1 MQKIVVASKAINYI
15 EEHLS
20 DKLNLEKVANA
31 VHYSKYYLHRIFSET
46 VGLSIHDYIQRRQ
59 LTEAAKLLVFS
70 DKSIIE
76 IALIAGYESQQAFTA
91 TFKAMYKKSPNQYR
105 EAEEFYPLQL
115 PYVLN
120 KDLTKIDSEINW
132 LTDISFATNN
142 DIPKWME
149 FVDLVIGGF
158 PCLNETE
165 YIESLKRCIL
175 KQQAMLLKDKDMVI
189 GAMAL
194 NVDAGCIDFLGVHP
208 QYRKNGIAK
217 AFLHKAFS
225 ELLKDMAISITTFR
239 EGDKADLGYRNVF
252 KKLGFAEAELL
263 VEFGYPTQKFT
274 LQKEDLEVN
283 DCERHTF

>member
-1 MQKIVVASKAINYI
+1 MQKIFVVSKAINYI
-15 EEHLS
+15 EGHLP
-20 DKLNLEKVANA
+20 DKLNLEKVCNA

-70 DKSIIE
+70 DKPIIE
-76 IALIAGYESQQAFTA
+76 IALIAGYESQQAFTS

-105 EAEEFYPLQL
+105 EAEAFYPLQL
-115 PYVLN
+115 PYILN
-120 KDLTKIDSEINW
+120 EELTKINPEINW
-132 LTDISFATNN
+132 LTDISVATNS

-149 FVDLVIGGF
+149 FVNLVIDGF
-158 PCLNETE
+158 PCLNEKE
-165 YIESLKRCIL
+165 YIESLKKSIL
-175 KQQAMLLKDKDMVI
+175 KKQAMLLKDKDIVI

-225 ELLKDMAISITTFR
+225 ELLKDMTLSITTFR
-239 EGDKADLGYRNVF
+239 EGDKADLGYRNAF

-283 DCERHTF
+283 DCGRYTF

>member
-1 MQKIVVASKAINYI
+1 MQKIIIVSEAINYI
-15 EEHLS
+15 EKHLS
-20 DKLNLEKVANA
+20 DKLNLEMVCNA
-31 VHYSKYYLHRIFSET
+31 VHYSKYYLHRVFSET
-46 VGLSIHDYIQRRQ
+46 VGLSIHAYIQRRQ

-70 DKSIIE
+70 DKPIIE

-105 EAEEFYPLQL
+105 EAEAFYPLQL

-120 KDLTKIDSEINW
+120 KEPTKIETQINW
-132 LTDISFATNN
+132 ETDITFATNN
-142 DIPKWME
+142 DIPKWMD
-149 FVDLVIGGF
+149 FVYLVIDGF
-158 PCLNETE
+158 PCLDEKE
-165 YIESLKRCIL
+165 YIEALEKSIL

-194 NVDAGCIDFLGVHP
+194 NVNAGCIDFLGIHP

-217 AFLHKAFS
+217 AFLQKAFS

-239 EGDKADLGYRNVF
+239 EGDKADLGYRNAF

-263 VEFGYPTQKFT
+263 VEYGYPTQKFT
-274 LQKEDLEVN
+274 LKKEDLEVN
-283 DCERHTF
+283 DCERHTI